1 MYNLKVSCLSP
12 PPRIFEINIGW
23 KIDRYELNI
32 LNSLLEALY
41 IFDKYFSLHC
51 RGGGGGGV
59 KRRAGKGKD
68 KEARGKRREEGPL
81 PSNAFKMPS
90 KFNDP
95 RALLV
100 CVAD

>member
-1 MYNLKVSCLSP
+1 M
-12 PPRIFEINIGW
+12 
-23 KIDRYELNI
+23 
-32 LNSLLEALY
+32 
-41 IFDKYFSLHC
+41 
-51 RGGGGGGV
+51 